1 MSKNNNNQLTPVQA
15 KAVSMLVDVEAG
27 YTYQEI
33 AEACGISVKTL
44 YNWRHYNK
52 AFIAAMKEQSVNSVL
67 INNMP
72 AIMNAIVK
80 SAVED
85 RNASAQKLA
94 MSMLGLAVHDMRIQT
109 STEIVTD
116 EQTAEMNAKT
126 IESIKERL
134 ARMKADEY

>member
-1 MSKNNNNQLTPVQA
+1 MNKNSKNTLTPVQA

-27 YTYQEI
+27 YTYEQI

-52 AFIAAMKEQSVNSVL
+52 AFIGAIKEQSVNSVI
-67 INNMP
+67 INNAP

-80 SAVED
+80 SALD
-85 RNASAQKLA
+85 GNASAQKLA
-94 MSMLGLAVHDMRIQT
+94 MSMIGLAVHDMRIQT

-116 EQTAEMNAKT
+116 EQTQEMNEQV
-126 IESIKERL
+126 IVDLKERL
-134 ARMKADEY
+134 AKLKAGNY